1 MGNDLVPGMH
11 VIFREHVV
19 EFRGYDDGSQDRA
32 VIAYL
37 DGEDAGKTAV
47 VGTVDLEHA

>member
-1 MGNDLVPGMH
+1 MKIDLVPGAH
-11 VIFREHVV
+11 VIYNDKVV

-37 DGEDAGKTAV
+37 EGDDAGRTAV
-47 VGTVDLEHA
+47 VGTLDLEHA